1 MRQKYLIVFAFVCS
15 NNRQSAVKI
24 LEKLR
29 KFGATREEI
38 TDVMMIAA
46 WTGRIQHFTDFSAV
60 ILKEMDKLGC

>member
-15 NNRQSAVKI
+15 NKRQSEVKI

-38 TDVMMIAA
+38 TKIMMSAA